1 MRSYGLPKSSYQSR
15 PSIVVVE
22 LFVLFLGFPTSKDQ
36 TLYDGGVQQ
45 QGLPMNK
52 EVFIVERSYPS

>member
-1 MRSYGLPKSSYQSR
+1 MRSHGLPKSSYQSR

-22 LFVLFLGFPTSKDQ
+22 LFALFLGFPTSKNQ

-52 EVFIVERSYPS
+52 EVFIVECSYPS